1 MTAKL
6 RVFVSS
12 VQKELEDERLIVQN
26 LVNTD
31 MFLSA
36 HCVPVLYEFE
46 PASPDKALEG
56 CLKALD
62 ICHIY
67 LLIVAIQ
74 YGSLVGD
81 LSITHAEYRRAKA
94 KKLPVLAFIRGD
106 RTLKREVGTDALL
119 KELDADGP
127 KYKRFGNVIELQKE
141 VRAALVKLLKD
152 RHGISP
158 SSDENEIALQ
168 TIEATSAF
176 ESQPLKRIHWTELD
190 HTVARHLVAAAD
202 DKNPDKLSDA
212 DLLSGAS
219 LRGLIWQDSSSGEH
233 YATAAGIV
241 LLAKDPSAVFPQSR
255 IAANAYGGTEKGEP
269 IDRRD
274 IRQPLPRA
282 IQETID
288 FLIRN
293 MRHTQTVRG
302 FARVEVDEY
311 PYEALREAIIN
322 AVAHRDYEIRGA
334 SIRIEKYA
342 DRISILS
349 PGLPPPPLTLA
360 KLRSLKYLPCS
371 RNPNIARAL
380 SYFERI
386 EEQGDGLRRMVTAT
400 KDMGL
405 PAPEFSINDGHF
417 SVVFTGPGKSLAKL
431 NSQQARPIFAVE
443 PSVIDTLTANQ
454 KTIMRELLKN
464 RQVQVPKLAVRL
476 KVTEQAIRK
485 DMAKLQKMRLIEKR
499 GSARATYYVL
509 NEAVKITPPGGALV
523 ITGETPIK
531 S

>member
-67 LLIVAIQ
+67 LLIVAVQ
-74 YGSLVGD
+74 YGNLVGD

-106 RTLKREVGTDALL
+106 RSLKREVGTDALL
-119 KELDADGP
+119 KELDADGS

-176 ESQPLKRIHWTELD
+176 ESQPLKRIRWAELD
-190 HTVARHLVAAAD
+190 HSVARHLVAAAD

-360 KLRSLKYLPCS
+360 KLRSPQISAMFAQSEYCSGPCRTSSGLKS
-371 RNPNIARAL
+371 R
-380 SYFERI
+380 
-386 EEQGDGLRRMVTAT
+386 VTACAAWSRRRKT
-400 KDMGL
+400 WDYRRRNSLSMT
-405 PAPEFSINDGHF
+405 ATSVWFSRD
-417 SVVFTGPGKSLAKL
+417 
-431 NSQQARPIFAVE
+431 
-443 PSVIDTLTANQ
+443 
-454 KTIMRELLKN
+454 RES
-464 RQVQVPKLAVRL
+464 R
-476 KVTEQAIRK
+476 
-485 DMAKLQKMRLIEKR
+485 
-499 GSARATYYVL
+499 
-509 NEAVKITPPGGALV
+509 
-523 ITGETPIK
+523 
-531 S
+531 